1 MGPSSMAEP
10 AFRFSSRD
18 KGEEASVYPEVYPS
32 PGH

>member
-18 KGEEASVYPEVYPS
+18 KEEEASVYPS